1 MNFWDWFDRYRPSKT
16 PIEENLSLTF
26 VSYDDSTKKN
36 SDDDKLLSDPTVYRK
51 VIGKLLYLSVTR
63 PDISFI
69 VQNVKSDY
77 ASS

>member
-1 MNFWDWFDRYRPSKT
+1 M
-16 PIEENLSLTF
+16 EENLSLTF

-36 SDDDKLLSDPTVYRK
+36 SDDDKLLSVPTVYRK